1 MFVAALALA
10 GCAGSLHRTSPS
22 LAAES
27 AAIRRVGLLPPLVTV
42 YQEQVRVTAVQELV
56 RREDWTHQAGD
67 NLQRAF
73 ADELASAR
81 QSLVAIDGE
90 EREVGELADL
100 FSAVDRSVRRHAYGE
115 MDEEFPERAASFD
128 YSLGSAA
135 ELMERQRV
143 DAVWIVA
150 GANLVPTTGAHAR
163 DAIDVVLAVVAALGR
178 APAMTTVLEKL
189 ELRAALVARNGD
201 VLFFC
206 RLRAG
211 DVASSGDLR
220 GIEYARSVVRKVLDE
235 YREATAP

>member
-1 MFVAALALA
+1 V
-10 GCAGSLHRTSPS
+10 
-22 LAAES
+22 S
-27 AAIRRVGLLPPLVTV
+27 AAIQRVGLLPPLVTV

-56 RREDWTHQAGD
+56 RREDWTHQAAE

-73 ADELASAR
+73 ADELASAH
-81 QSLVAIDGE
+81 QAAAAIAGE
-90 EREVGELADL
+90 EREIGELADL
-100 FSAVDRSVRRHAYGE
+100 FGAFDLSVRRHAYGE
-115 MDEEFPERAASFD
+115 MDEEFPERAGSFD

-135 ELMERQRV
+135 ELMERQRI

-150 GANLVPTTGAHAR
+150 GANLVPTTGAQAS
-163 DAIDVVLAVVAALGR
+163 DAIDVLLAVVAALGR

-220 GIEYARSVVRKVLDE
+220 QPEYARSVVRRVLAE
-235 YREATAP
+235 YQTATAP

>member
-1 MFVAALALA
+1 MIALA
-10 GCAGSLHRTSPS
+10 GCIGPLHRTSPR
-22 LAAES
+22 LGAES
-27 AAIRRVGLLPPLVTV
+27 GAIRRVGLLPPLVTV

-56 RREDWTHQAGD
+56 RREDWTHQAAE

-81 QSLVAIDGE
+81 QSLAAIDGE
-90 EREVGELADL
+90 ERELGELADL

-115 MDEEFPERAASFD
+115 MDEEFSERAASFD

-135 ELMERQRV
+135 ELMERQKV

-150 GANLVPTTGAHAR
+150 GANLVPTTGAQAR
-163 DAIDVVLAVVAALGR
+163 DAIDVLLAVVAGLGR
-178 APAMTTVLEKL
+178 APAMTTILEKL
-189 ELRAALVARNGD
+189 DLRAALVGRNGD

-206 RLRAG
+206 RLHAG

-220 GIEYARSVVRKVLDE
+220 QPEFARSVVRAVLDE
-235 YREATAP
+235 YRKATAP